1 MSSSD
6 MSPEVTGPLGPVAT
20 LEICEEREG
29 RARVSESRKMGKKN
43 RSGRG
48 VGSGRVPRTIIR
60 SGPRLSPSQERVP
73 SERPTPGMIST
84 DRDSAD
90 RRDARR
96 PAGKG
101 PGSAPAREP
110 RPGAKAA
117 EIRRIPDSRPAPTRR
132 QVALIIRGTEAG
144 KGRGVATHRQIALGG
159 AHRRAGG
166 ERLGR
171 EGMWVGERSV
181 DAERGEP
188 G

>member
-29 RARVSESRKMGKKN
+29 RARVSEARKMGKKTN
-43 RSGRG
+43 RG

-60 SGPRLSPSQERVP
+60 SGPRMSPSQERVP

-84 DRDSAD
+84 DRGSAD

-96 PAGKG
+96 PTGKG
-101 PGSAPAREP
+101 RGSAPAREP
-110 RPGAKAA
+110 RPGGKAA

-132 QVALIIRGTEAG
+132 QVARIIRGTEAG
-144 KGRGVATHRQIALGG
+144 KGRVVATHRQIALGR

-171 EGMWVGERSV
+171 EGVWVGERSV

>member
-29 RARVSESRKMGKKN
+29 RARVSEARKMGKKTN
-43 RSGRG
+43 RGG
-48 VGSGRVPRTIIR
+48 GNGRVPRTIIR
-60 SGPRLSPSQERVP
+60 SGPRMSPSQERVP